1 MKMKQFDHIGI
12 NVKDIEASLKFY
24 CELLGLKVQMS
35 VKMQDCTITYLV
47 LPNGNRIELFDY
59 FGNNKQADI
68 EDSTVGYRHIAI
80 EVDNVDE
87 YYSLLLEND
96 IPIVLEPTDL
106 VELNARVLLFKDP
119 SGTVLDFCQP
129 I

>member
-1 MKMKQFDHIGI
+1 MKMKRFDHIGI
-12 NVKDIEASLKFY
+12 NVEDIEASLKFY
-24 CELLGLKVQMS
+24 SELLGLKVQMS
-35 VKMQDCTITYLV
+35 VKMQDCTITYLQ

-80 EVDNVDE
+80 EVDSVDE

-96 IPIVLEPTDL
+96 ISIVLEPTDL
-106 VELNARVLLFKDP
+106 PELKVRVLLFKDP
-119 SGTVLDFCQP
+119 NGTVLEFCQP